1 MKKFN
6 TTGICIPAKH
16 YMVDI
21 SERLAQIRR
30 MVDEGDYF
38 TINRARQYGK
48 TTTLFALENNLKDDY
63 VVVSFDFQGIG
74 AAGFATEEA
83 FVKAFSR
90 MLLKKRK
97 LQLPVLVA
105 GKLEDYISRE
115 QNDKAA
121 LDELFDALSLWCDET
136 DKPLVLMIDEVDSAS
151 NNQVFLDFLAQ
162 LRMQY
167 LEKQK
172 DESYPAFQSV
182 ILAGVTD
189 IKHLKSKIRDDE
201 AHKVNSPWNIAA
213 DFNIDM
219 SLSEAG
225 IRGMLEEY
233 ESDHNTGMDTALMAR
248 RLREY
253 TSGYPYLVSRLC
265 QLMDE
270 MPLPWFED
278 GLDEAIKMLLADGE
292 STLFNSLMGRLENSP
307 HLKTQLRDILM
318 KGEVIAW
325 QPDDDEQ
332 KLLVM
337 YGFIRKQNNTV
348 VISNR
353 IFEMRLYQYFLGES
367 RKNDAFRSDALINK
381 SIFIMED
388 GSLNMPLI
396 LEHFVETQRRVHG
409 DAEDRFL
416 EEEGRERFLTYIAP
430 IINGTGTFSIEEQT
444 RDKLRMDVVIHYLG
458 KRYVVELKIW
468 RGPRYNEAGEK
479 QVEAYLDYFGLS
491 TGYMVSFCF
500 NKNKDMIT
508 GERTGAG
515 EGTYIGEGISLSSNK
530 DRGCKSYVKRVKIG
544 ERTLFEAIV

>member
-6 TTGICIPAKH
+6 TTGLCIPSKH

-21 SERLAQIRR
+21 SERLAEIRR

-48 TTTLFALENNLKDDY
+48 TTTLFALEGFLKDEY
-63 VVVSFDFQGIG
+63 VVVDLDFQDIG
-74 AAGFATEEA
+74 FDSFANEGEFCRTLSRIMLKTALESDVTIPAQAETGFQSLADRYPTDG
-83 FVKAFSR
+83 R
-90 MLLKKRK
+90 
-97 LQLPVLVA
+97 
-105 GKLEDYISRE
+105 
-115 QNDKAA
+115 
-121 LDELFDALSLWCDET
+121 LDELLSVFSDWCKCS

-162 LRMQY
+162 LRSLY
-167 LEKQK
+167 LKREKGK
-172 DESYPAFQSV
+172 RVHTFQSV

-189 IKHLKSKIRDDE
+189 IKHLKAKIRDDE

-225 IRGMLEEY
+225 IRGMLEDY
-233 ESDHNTGMDTALMAR
+233 ESDHNTGMDTALMAK

-265 QLMDE
+265 QFVDE
-270 MPLPWFED
+270 MHLSWSEP
-278 GLDEAIKMLLADGE
+278 GLDEAIKLLLADGE
-292 STLFNSLMGRLENSP
+292 STLFNSLMGKIENAP
-307 HLKTQLRDILM
+307 HLKKQLRDILM

-325 QPDDDEQ
+325 QPDDDDQ

-337 YGFIRKQNNTV
+337 YGFIKRQGNTV
-348 VISNR
+348 AISNR

-409 DAEDRFL
+409 EAEDRFL

-479 QVEAYLDYFGLS
+479 QIESYLDYFGLS

-500 NKNKDMIT
+500 SKNKDRIT
-508 GERTGAG
+508 GERAG
-515 EGTYIGEGISLSSNK
+515 EGTCSNSDK
-530 DRGCKSYVKRVKIG
+530 DRGCKSYVKIVKIG